1 MMSDASESSILA
13 VGLPI
18 DPNFGW
24 GNYGLN
30 LVLQLLRMP
39 DIHPI
44 LLSDSGIERV
54 VNPLHRHL
62 LQPLLELPQRL
73 ERLAVGGQS
82 LKLSIP
88 IIHLVRRTFKPAQ
101 AHMQSDRQVATQFIE
116 DTAISKGMLQNARD
130 YELIIAGST
139 WNHELL
145 KSNDIPSVT
154 VPQGIDPTMFH
165 PAPPGDSLPGC
176 FVVFS
181 GGKVEYRKGQDLV
194 IAAFRR
200 FREKYHDAILL
211 TAWHN
216 LWPAT
221 MRGIDQPGHVKDVPQ
236 IDSQQRVMVT
246 KWLVENGVPA
256 DACVDLGAVPHD
268 SMPRILRESH
278 VALFPNRCE
287 SGTNLVAMEALA
299 CGVPTILSANTG
311 HLDLI
316 DKGHCYP
323 LTDQRPLEP
332 PEFIH
337 GVDGWGESD
346 VDEIVERLEEVYQN
360 RDEASRKGRAA
371 AAFMLDWTWEKQIRR
386 LCDVIF
392 DAGILTRTQ
401 VD

>member
-1 MMSDASESSILA
+1 MTDASGSNILA

-18 DPNFGW
+18 DPNVGW

-39 DIHPI
+39 DIQPF
-44 LLSDSGIERV
+44 LLSDSGIARV
-54 VNPLHRHL
+54 VDPLHRHM
-62 LQPLLELPQRL
+62 LQPLLEAAQRL
-73 ERLAVGGQS
+73 QRVAGSGKP
-82 LKLSIP
+82 LKLGTP
-88 IIHLVRRTFKPAQ
+88 IIHAVDGPFQSMLPHLR
-101 AHMQSDRQVATQFIE
+101 SDRQVATQVII
-116 DTAISKGMLQNARD
+116 DTVISKGALQNARD

-145 KSNDIPSVT
+145 KSYDIPSVV

-181 GGKVEYRKGQDLV
+181 GGKIEYRKGQDIV

-200 FREKYHDAILL
+200 FREKYRDAVLL

-216 LWPAT
+216 PWPAT
-221 MRGIDQPGHVKDVPQ
+221 MRGIDQRGHVKDIPQ
-236 IDSQQRVMVT
+236 IDSQQRVMVR
-246 KWLVENGVPA
+246 KWLVENGVPP
-256 DACVDLGAVPHD
+256 DACVDLGSVPHD

-287 SGTNLVAMEALA
+287 GGTNLVAMEALA

-316 DKGHCYP
+316 DNRHCYP
-323 LTDQRPLEP
+323 LTEQRPVER
-332 PEFIH
+332 PEFFQ
-337 GVDGWGESD
+337 GVEGWGESD
-346 VDEIVERLEEVYQN
+346 VDEIVERLEEVYQD
-360 RDEASRKGRAA
+360 RDEASQKAQAA
-371 AAFMLDWTWEKQIRR
+371 AAFMLDWTWEKLIRR
-386 LCDVIF
+386 LCDVMF
-392 DAGILTRTQ
+392 DAGIFTRSQ